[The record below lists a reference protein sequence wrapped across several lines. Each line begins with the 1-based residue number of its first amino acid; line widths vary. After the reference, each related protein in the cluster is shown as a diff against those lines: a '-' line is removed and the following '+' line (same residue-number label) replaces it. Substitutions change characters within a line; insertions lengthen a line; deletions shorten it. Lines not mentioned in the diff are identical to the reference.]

1 MYSGDRD
8 GVDDDGDDSDSDDDD
23 DDDDDNN
30 NDDDDGND
38 DDDDSDSDDD
48 DSDSDDDEYD
58 LLWIANVVRLERA
71 ASRDELMLLR
81 INHDD
86 ITVDPVVD
94 TLPGLGAC
102 NMISSS

>member
-8 GVDDDGDDSDSDDDD
+8 GVDDDGDDSDS
-23 DDDDDNN
+23 
-30 NDDDDGND
+30 

-58 LLWIANVVRLERA
+58 LLWIAIVVRLERA

-94 TLPGLGAC
+94 ALPGLGAC